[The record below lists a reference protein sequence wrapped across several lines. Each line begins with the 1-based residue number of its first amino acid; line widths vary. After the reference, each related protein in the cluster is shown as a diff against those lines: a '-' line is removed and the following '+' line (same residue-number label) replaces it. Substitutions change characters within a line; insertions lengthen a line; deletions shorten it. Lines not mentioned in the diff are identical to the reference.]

1 MSIISLGLNL
11 PTAEVPV
18 YKVEQCRNVIHS
30 ELAHCHDK
38 ERSDCTLLVIV
49 NSVS

>member
-11 PTAEVPV
+11 PTAEV

-38 ERSDCTLLVIV
+38 EGSDCTLLVIV